1 MSHSDSLIQSLYYN
15 NILSRKS
22 QVRPHRALA
31 ELENVAGYGRA
42 AVAEQALEHGE
53 YHQLQTATVHLDGR
67 FAIELA
73 GG

>member
-1 MSHSDSLIQSLYYN
+1 MDCVTLTVSYN
-15 NILSRKS
+15 DILSRKS